1 MTVFTVKTTYPQN
14 EDIDSEGKTTITK
27 HAEIQDNLDDEAVM
41 KLYKDYLRQGYAMS
55 IRFKS
60 KKDKGDGQAEERS
73 PFDIAKDL
81 ETNDI
86 EYKATLKLP
95 DKGAYS
101 DMLDAIRLLEADGFD
116 INASVQLKEN
126 EKTTTNLT
134 DPETWT
140 DEDATIKL
148 SPKASTKNIGELK
161 SIYDSLK
168 DKGYGVDIE
177 IKPKVDKDKDDSE
190 QDDDFANQLKAYP
203 NGTEIDF
210 TLKDASL

>member
-1 MTVFTVKTTYPQN
+1 
-14 EDIDSEGKTTITK
+14 
-27 HAEIQDNLDDEAVM
+27 
-41 KLYKDYLRQGYAMS
+41 
-55 IRFKS
+55 
-60 KKDKGDGQAEERS
+60 
-73 PFDIAKDL
+73 
-81 ETNDI
+81 
-86 EYKATLKLP
+86 
-95 DKGAYS
+95 
-101 DMLDAIRLLEADGFD
+101 MLDAIKLLEADGFD

-140 DEDATIKL
+140 NEDVTIKL

-177 IKPKVDKDKDDSE
+177 IKPKFDKDKDDSE